1 MKKKELKE
9 MLRPIVRE
17 CIEECI
23 HEALFDSGIITS
35 VVSEVIKGVNIP
47 QLVESVSSKSAPVVS
62 ETKRYSFDGPKAERH
77 SASQEAEELKREH
90 EAEMQETKRRLEEG
104 MKSRLGGINIFEGT
118 TPTIAE
124 SNEHS
129 PMSGVDPND
138 PGINLKSIPGLKN
151 LDFKQH
157 IKE

>member
-23 HEALFDSGIITS
+23 HEALFDSGLITN

-47 QLVESVSSKSAPVVS
+47 HLVESVSSRSLPVVAEPRHHS
-62 ETKRYSFDGPKAERH
+62 SPAKVEKRSI
-77 SASQEAEELKREH
+77 SQEAEEIKREH
-90 EAEMQETKRRLEEG
+90 EAEMQEVKKRLEEN
-104 MKSRLGGINIFEGT
+104 MKSRLGGVNIFEGT
-118 TPTIAE
+118 TPTVAE

-129 PMSGVDPND
+129 PMSGVDPSD
-138 PGINLKSIPGLKN
+138 PGINLSSIPGLKN